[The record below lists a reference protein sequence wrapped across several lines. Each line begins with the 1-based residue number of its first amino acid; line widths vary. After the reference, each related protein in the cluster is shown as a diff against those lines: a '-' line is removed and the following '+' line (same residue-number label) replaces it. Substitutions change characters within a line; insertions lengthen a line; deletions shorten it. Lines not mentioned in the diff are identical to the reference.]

1 MKDGDLISRK
11 DLLKELEKWDWQE
24 LYLPIHF
31 KGLVDDLPSEEK
43 TAEETNLTSEELFAL
58 DIEQNV
64 KDIDSGEDDSYYRGR
79 LAGMFSAYRILK
91 GKPYEEGEQTE

>member
-1 MKDGDLISRK
+1 MTNEEAIKRLNKIK
-11 DLLKELEKWDWQE
+11 AI
-24 LYLPIHF
+24 Y
-31 KGLVDDLPSEEK
+31 KGMDNKSDVKALDMAIKALSAEK

-79 LAGMFSAYRILK
+79 LAGMLSAYRILN
-91 GKPYEEGEQTE
+91 GKPYEEEEE